1 MLKLLVNRRVK
12 LHTYDKGKEN
22 LAGNSMQRKKILNQS
37 LSRIGL
43 FKWLIEQLKKRDNE
57 MNKDELITLLEEEM
71 PDVEA
76 AKLLR
81 WIIE

>member
-1 MLKLLVNRRVK
+1 LLKLLVNRRVK

>member
-1 MLKLLVNRRVK
+1 MNRRVK